1 MHILLLFHRA
11 GVSYTRP
18 SGHRCLTSHPSQAYL
33 DFRKIHNKHTLCNS
47 PFAQRRSY
55 LSPSVYVFGLV
66 LASVLP
72 TALCTSWRRSELFI
86 HDVMIGPHNHDAAG
100 MALGSRRSRT
110 RRSRHCHVL
119 GETRPSA
126 LSEPPHH
133 PFACAPA
140 LSSIYT
146 SFLLLLSSVRICYA
160 SSVVVAFNRD
170 SFMVGHVTL
179 VRLFTEQFS
188 FN

>member
-72 TALCTSWRRSELFI
+72 TALCTSWRRSALFI
-86 HDVMIGPHNHDAAG
+86 HDVMIGPTTTTLPAWHLVRDVLAPG
-100 MALGSRRSRT
+100 GLGIVMSSEK
-110 RRSRHCHVL
+110 HVPL
-119 GETRPSA
+119 HF
-126 LSEPPHH
+126 LSLPHH
-133 PFACAPA
+133 PFPCAPA